1 VSGFPGG
8 TERPLVVARKVA
20 AADGVTVLDLRDV
33 AGAPLPGWQ
42 PGAHIDLLLGPGVA
56 RQYSL
61 CGAPADAATW
71 RIAVLREAAG
81 RGGSQYVH
89 DVLEE
94 GSAVRARGPRN
105 HFALEPA
112 GRYLFIAGGIGI
124 TPILPMLAAADAA
137 GTGWALTYGGR
148 TRSSMAFGDELRS
161 RYGDRVV
168 LQPQDEMG
176 LPDLDELLG
185 EPSPG
190 TLVYCCGPAP
200 LLAAVESRCARWP
213 EGALH
218 VERFAPRPLATRDEV
233 AGAGPAAAGAGRAA
247 GAFEVELAQSGMLI
261 CVDAETSILRAVE
274 AAGVQVLSSC
284 TEGICGT
291 CETAVLG
298 GVPDHQDSLL
308 TPAER
313 AAGDTMM
320 ICVSRSVTPRL
331 VLDL

>member
-1 VSGFPGG
+1 VSSSRDGA
-8 TERPLVVARKVA
+8 ERELIVARRATV
-20 AADGVTVLDLRDV
+20 ADGVIVLDLREP

-42 PGAHIDLLLGPGVA
+42 AGAHIDLLLGAGLV

-61 CGAPADAATW
+61 CGDPADPRTW
-71 RIAVLREAAG
+71 RVAVLRETSG
-81 RGGSQYVH
+81 RGGSRYVH
-89 DVLEE
+89 DSLPE
-94 GSAVRARGPRN
+94 GGAVQARGPRN

-124 TPILPMLAAADAA
+124 TPILPMLAAAEAA
-137 GTGWALTYGGR
+137 GTPWTLTYGGR
-148 TRSSMAFGDELRS
+148 TRASMAFRDELRS

-168 LQPQDEMG
+168 LQPQDELG
-176 LPDLDELLG
+176 LLDLDELLG
-185 EPSPG
+185 EPSAD
-190 TLVYCCGPAP
+190 TLVYCCGPEP

-213 EGALH
+213 DGALH
-218 VERFAPRPLATRDEV
+218 VERFAPRPAELEREP
-233 AGAGPAAAGAGRAA
+233 AGPTAAAE
-247 GAFEVELAQSGMLI
+247 AFEIELARSGMLI
-261 CVDAETSILRAVE
+261 RVSAETSILRAVE

-291 CETAVLG
+291 CETVVLG
-298 GVPDHQDSLL
+298 GVPDHRDSLL

-320 ICVSRSVTPRL
+320 ICVSRSATPRL

>member
-1 VSGFPGG
+1 VNSSRGEA
-8 TERPLVVARKVA
+8 ERELVVAHKA
-20 AADGVTVLDLRDV
+20 TAADGVIVLDLREP

-42 PGAHIDLLLGPGVA
+42 AGAHIDLLLGPGLV

-61 CGAPADAATW
+61 CGDPADAWTW
-71 RIAVLREAAG
+71 RIAVLRDTSG
-81 RGGSQYVH
+81 RGGSRYVH
-89 DVLEE
+89 DSLPE
-94 GSAVRARGPRN
+94 GCAVRARGPRN

-124 TPILPMLAAADAA
+124 TPILPMIAAAEAA
-137 GTGWALTYGGR
+137 GTPWTLAYGGR
-148 TRSSMAFGDELRS
+148 TRASMAFRGELRS

-168 LQPQDEMG
+168 LQPQDERG
-176 LPDLDELLG
+176 LLDLDELLG
-185 EPSPG
+185 EPSAG
-190 TLVYCCGPAP
+190 TLVYCCGPEP

-218 VERFAPRPLATRDEV
+218 VERFARRPAELEREP
-233 AGAGPAAAGAGRAA
+233 AGPAAVAE
-247 GAFEVELAQSGMLI
+247 AFEVELARSGMLI
-261 CVDAETSILRAVE
+261 RVSGDMSILRAVE

-298 GVPDHQDSLL
+298 GVPDHRDSLL

-320 ICVSRSVTPRL
+320 ICVSRSATRRL

>member
-1 VSGFPGG
+1 MNSSRGEA
-8 TERPLVVARKVA
+8 ERELVVAHKA
-20 AADGVTVLDLRDV
+20 TAADGVIVLDLREP

-42 PGAHIDLLLGPGVA
+42 AGAHIDLLLRPGLV

-61 CGAPADAATW
+61 CGDPAEAWTW
-71 RIAVLREAAG
+71 RIAVLRDTSG
-81 RGGSQYVH
+81 RGGSRYVH
-89 DVLEE
+89 DSLPE
-94 GSAVRARGPRN
+94 GCAVRARGPRN

-124 TPILPMLAAADAA
+124 TPILPMLAAAEAA
-137 GTGWALTYGGR
+137 GTPWTLTYGGR
-148 TRSSMAFGDELRS
+148 TRASMAFRDELRS

-168 LQPQDEMG
+168 LQPQDELG
-176 LPDLDELLG
+176 LLDLDELLG
-185 EPSPG
+185 EPSAG
-190 TLVYCCGPAP
+190 TLVYCCGPEP

-218 VERFAPRPLATRDEV
+218 VERFAPRPAELEP
-233 AGAGPAAAGAGRAA
+233 AGPAAAAE
-247 GAFEVELAQSGMLI
+247 AFEVELARSGMLI
-261 CVDAETSILRAVE
+261 RVSAETSILRAVE

-298 GVPDHQDSLL
+298 GVPDHRDSLL

-320 ICVSRSVTPRL
+320 ICVSRSATPRL

>member
-1 VSGFPGG
+1 VSGFPGE
-8 TERPLVVARKVA
+8 TERPLVVARKA
-20 AADGVTVLDLRDV
+20 TAADGVTVLDLRDV

-42 PGAHIDLLLGPGVA
+42 PGAHIDLLLGPGLV

-61 CGAPADAATW
+61 CGAPADAETW

-81 RGGSQYVH
+81 RGGSQQVH
-89 DVLEE
+89 DVLAE
-94 GSAVRARGPRN
+94 GSAVRACGPRN
-105 HFALEPA
+105 HFVLEPA

-137 GTGWALTYGGR
+137 GAGWTLTYGGR
-148 TRSSMAFGDELRS
+148 TRSSMVFGDELQS

-176 LPDLDELLG
+176 LLDLDELLG
-185 EPSPG
+185 EPSPD
-190 TLVYCCGPAP
+190 TLVYCCGPEL

-218 VERFAPRPLATRDEV
+218 VERFAPRSGTRDEV
-233 AGAGPAAAGAGRAA
+233 TAAGPSAAA

-261 CVDAETSILRAVE
+261 CVNAETSILRAVE

-298 GVPDHQDSLL
+298 GVPDHRDSLL